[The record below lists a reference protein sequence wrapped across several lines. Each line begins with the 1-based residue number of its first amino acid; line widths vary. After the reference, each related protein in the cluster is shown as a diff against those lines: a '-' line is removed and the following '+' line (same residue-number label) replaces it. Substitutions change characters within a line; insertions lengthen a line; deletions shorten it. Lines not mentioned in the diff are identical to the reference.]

1 MSVFNSKTCPQSKG
15 GMGDF
20 AVPCMGE
27 LWFPLRTLW
36 SQEYFGN
43 EL

>member
-1 MSVFNSKTCPQSKG
+1 MTVLNSKTCPQSKY

-20 AVPCMGE
+20 AVLCLGE
-27 LWFPLRTLW
+27 LWFPLCLQW
-36 SQEYFGN
+36 GQEYFVN